1 MSYNKLHTVE
11 YKYVTDDERTFAERE
26 EKPGYK
32 DPHIEHHYPSRTVL
46 ETFQQY
52 FLLAA
57 KMNNGISELKVKLIT
72 TNPGHYLKA
81 HSS

>member
-1 MSYNKLHTVE
+1 MSQMMKELLQKE
-11 YKYVTDDERTFAERE
+11 KK
-26 EKPGYK
+26 KPGYK
-32 DPHIEHHYPSRTVL
+32 DPRIEHHYPSCTVL

-72 TNPGHYLKA
+72 TKPGHYLKA